1 MQLFSRAWNYVRGLA
16 SKAPGGPKAGIVA
29 LITAG
34 VVAVGGVG
42 VVFTR
47 SATDQF
53 ANAAFSKL
61 GDNPQD
67 VLDAIAQKVVD
78 QLGSEGGAFDAA
90 QQALVQEL
98 AGVAG
103 DKLDGVDTSK
113 LLDDVQGEVVAA
125 GLGKLDGI
133 STDNIVAQVTAAL
146 IQTATAEIAKLD
158 LAKLAKDLLNSVDI
172 DKLVKDKLDEIDLEA
187 IVTKLVS
194 EQLGGSGSGSGLGG
208 LGGLLGLLSAGN

>member
-1 MQLFSRAWNYVRGLA
+1 MAMQVFSRAWNHVRSLA
-16 SKAPGGPKAGIVA
+16 SKAPGGPRAGTIA
-29 LITAG
+29 LIMAG
-34 VVAVGGVG
+34 VVAVGGFA
-42 VVFTR
+42 VVLTR

-61 GDNPQD
+61 GDDPQE
-67 VLDAIAQKVVD
+67 VLDSIAQKVVD
-78 QLGSEGGAFDAA
+78 QLGSKGGAFDAA

-98 AGVAG
+98 AGAAG
-103 DKLDGVDTSK
+103 DKIDGVDTSK

-158 LAKLAKDLLNSVDI
+158 LGQLAKDLLNSVDI
-172 DKLVKDKLDEIDLEA
+172 DKIVKDKLDEIDVEG

-194 EQLGGSGSGSGLGG
+194 EQLGGSGSGGLGN
-208 LGGLLGLLSAGN
+208 LTGLLGLLGR